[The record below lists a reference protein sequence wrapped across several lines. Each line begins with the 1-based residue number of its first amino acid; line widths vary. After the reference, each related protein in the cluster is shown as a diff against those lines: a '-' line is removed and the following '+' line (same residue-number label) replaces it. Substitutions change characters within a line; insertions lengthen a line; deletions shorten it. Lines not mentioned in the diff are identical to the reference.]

1 MVPQSAPPPAVP
13 RAASVAPRPLP
24 SAAPVDWRDAP
35 QTPGN
40 WTYRAESDSAAAL
53 YGTVGAQPL
62 LVLRCD
68 RTRATVT
75 LLRSGTAPGP
85 VPVSIITTSLLRPLS
100 ATPAPA
106 ANGTGALVTTLTA
119 RDPVLDAMAYSRGRF
134 AVEINGL
141 PTLYLP
147 SWAEVGRVVEDCR

>member
-1 MVPQSAPPPAVP
+1 V
-13 RAASVAPRPLP
+13 PRPLP
-24 SAAPVDWRDAP
+24 PAAPVDWRDAP

-40 WTYRAESDSAAAL
+40 WTYRAEGDGTAAL

-68 RTRATVT
+68 RARATIT
-75 LLRSGTAPGP
+75 LLRSGSAPGP
-85 VPVSIITTSLLRPLS
+85 VPMSIITTSLLRPLS
-100 ATPAPA
+100 ATPVPA
-106 ANGTGALVTTLTA
+106 AGSSSALMTTLTA

-147 SWAEVGRVVEDCR
+147 AWAEVGRVIEDCR